1 MIERGGFCSLKE
13 EIKHCNKCLLSET
26 KKNSLPGEGNP
37 ESRVMLIAQA
47 PGEKEDEEGMMF
59 VGPTGIALNELLG
72 ELEVKRN
79 SLYLTNLVKCMLP
92 NYRRPRQ
99 EEIEACSEYLDREI
113 DIVSPEIISPL
124 GYYSTQYI
132 CNKYNY
138 PVSDKKEY
146 QENLYGKLFLTQGKK
161 IYPLTHPTALVFDT
175 TDKEKIKKNYAKLKI
190 FLSECKWYEVCPMK
204 RFYERGILDTKWV
217 ELYCKGDWQSC
228 VRYEM
233 EENGEEHPDWMLP
246 DGNIEKELKKEA
258 GADTI
263 WK

>member
-1 MIERGGFCSLKE
+1 
-13 EIKHCNKCLLSET
+13 
-26 KKNSLPGEGNP
+26 
-37 ESRVMLIAQA
+37 
-47 PGEKEDEEGMMF
+47 
-59 VGPTGIALNELLG
+59 
-72 ELEVKRN
+72 
-79 SLYLTNLVKCMLP
+79 MLP

-190 FLSECKWYEVCPMK
+190 LLSECKWYPVCPMK
-204 RFYERGILDTKWV
+204 RFYSAGMLESKWI
-217 ELYCKGDWQSC
+217 ELYCKGDWKSC
-228 VRYEM
+228 VRYKM
-233 EENGEEHPDWMLP
+233 EENSEAHPDWMLP
-246 DGNIEKELKKEA
+246 DGSIDARLKSR
-258 GADTI
+258 
-263 WK
+263 